1 MLAMKRLF
9 LAAYLGNLA
18 IVVIFWLIAA
28 APGMIVTSPLPLK
41 NWGPFYWGLGR
52 LFGLVG
58 MSLVLFQL
66 ILIGRV
72 KWLEGRYGF
81 DSMERIH
88 QENGRIGLSMLVF
101 HPLFLIIG
109 NLLSTGEDFGTSFLA
124 IVQQFPLTILS
135 LTGLILLTCIVLSSN
150 PLVIKRFSY
159 EKWYGFHVFN
169 YFMFSLIFLHQFMYG
184 IDFQAFP
191 VLLIYWIGLYIFA
204 FGNFLSYRWLK
215 PYILYL
221 RHRFVVQDVKP
232 ETHDTVSL
240 IVSGN
245 GMDKFRFNA
254 GQFVLL
260 RVLTKE
266 LRWQVHPFSMS
277 AIPDNE
283 HVRFTVKV
291 LGDYTEKLVKIAPG
305 VQLMMDGPLGVFT
318 AAISNKPKSMMIAAG
333 SGITPIRSLMEQ
345 LAKDRPGQDMVL
357 IYGNKTKE
365 DIIFQDELAAL
376 AEKYTFPIHH
386 FLSRE
391 ERDEPGY
398 HHGRMNITEL
408 AKIVPDLLEREVYMC
423 VPREMMK
430 ELRDDLIQQGIPPA
444 NIYAEEF
451 AW

>member
-1 MLAMKRLF
+1 
-9 LAAYLGNLA
+9 
-18 IVVIFWLIAA
+18 
-28 APGMIVTSPLPLK
+28 
-41 NWGPFYWGLGR
+41 
-52 LFGLVG
+52 
-58 MSLVLFQL
+58 
-66 ILIGRV
+66 
-72 KWLEGRYGF
+72 
-81 DSMERIH
+81 
-88 QENGRIGLSMLVF
+88 
-101 HPLFLIIG
+101 
-109 NLLSTGEDFGTSFLA
+109 
-124 IVQQFPLTILS
+124 
-135 LTGLILLTCIVLSSN
+135 
-150 PLVIKRFSY
+150 
-159 EKWYGFHVFN
+159 
-169 YFMFSLIFLHQFMYG
+169 MYG